1 MMTEFNNNTLLEE
14 IKKLDLFKG
23 FSKPANAYFDMD
35 LYERIIEKKSFASQ
49 DAIEIVNSISYMFS
63 FIIAPDSEDNPY
75 PKLENDKLKE
85 IACCWIYNN
94 IERITDNI
102 YVLSRVFDVLW
113 ICKKLKE
120 NNVKSAEKAV
130 FLYKKCVDDCLE
142 NEDYFYASSY
152 AKRFYGLAIKLKNS
166 NARFCLFDSFEEYAK
181 IHLEQKNELFLRMI
195 LQKIF
200 NMGIDEKVKKHIVES
215 FENAIKNRSVSEEIA
230 SFDANILFSFFRRN
244 REYKR
249 ISDLCLSLGDYYG
262 NLAQKEE
269 NPYRQMYFLEKAI
282 KVLKQIEGNP
292 FKEKIDD
299 FYKKIQDIQP
309 VLLCSMVEID
319 VPIPEEARSNIEK
332 EYNDAFESISGELFE
347 KDLLRFS
354 NRIVLP
360 RRETIESYEPVSVL
374 SQIVPSY
381 LVDSRGRRIRKNEAG
396 FSFER
401 QEYRHIYYQM
411 SIFDV
416 CISPMT
422 SALNE
427 KYNFSFT
434 DLLPYTYGN
443 MFVEDGQEE
452 IYARGMY
459 YFLKGMYIEAA
470 SLIVPIIENSLRELL
485 KDIKSTIY
493 MNEDGTYKEKIN
505 MQELLDACYNN
516 KIMDNVFYY
525 NLSEIL
531 CESNIRNDL
540 AHGFLKSYLYS
551 SIDVIILLAIV
562 FKIIMFPTFL
572 KRYGKYME

>member
-23 FSKPANAYFDMD
+23 FSKPANAYFDTD
-35 LYERIIEKKSFASQ
+35 LYKRIIEKKSFASQ
-49 DAIEIVNSISYMFS
+49 DAIEIVNAISYMFS

-75 PKLENDKLKE
+75 PTFESDRLKE
-85 IACCWIYNN
+85 IICRWIYNN
-94 IERITDNI
+94 IELITDNI

-130 FLYKKCVDDCLE
+130 FLYKKCIDDCLKDK
-142 NEDYFYASSY
+142 DYFSASFY

-166 NARFCLFDSFEEYAK
+166 KARFCLFDSFEEYAK

-244 REYKR
+244 KEYKR
-249 ISDLCLSLGDYYG
+249 IADLCLSVGDYYG
-262 NLAQKEE
+262 DLAQNEE

-282 KVLKQIEGNP
+282 KVLKQIEGNL
-292 FKEKIDD
+292 FKEKIDA
-299 FYKKIQDIQP
+299 FYKKIQDVQP
-309 VLLCSMVEID
+309 VLLCSMVELN

-360 RRETIESYEPVSVL
+360 RRETIESYESVSVL
-374 SQIVPSY
+374 SQIVTSN

-396 FSFER
+396 FSLER

-470 SLIVPIIENSLRELL
+470 SLIVPVIENSLRELL

-493 MNEDGTYKEKIN
+493 MNKDGTYKEKIHI
-505 MQELLDACYNN
+505 QELLDACYKNE
-516 KIMDNVFYY
+516 IMDDVFYY

-531 CESNIRNDL
+531 CESNVRNDL

-551 SIDVIILLAIV
+551 SIDIIILLAIV

-572 KRYGKYME
+572 KHYGKYME